1 MNNKK
6 TVDEYKRTRES
17 ERCVV
22 LGLKLHVG
30 KCCSG
35 ALFKQSGCSC
45 KRPKKTIDKKPSLI
59 SRLVSVDIKHRERKK
74 EEEEINKKNTLSQ
87 ICRITYKDIKTQE
100 SIDIK
105 KERSR
110 NVYGL

>member
-1 MNNKK
+1 M
-6 TVDEYKRTRES
+6 
-17 ERCVV
+17 

-30 KCCSG
+30 KSCSG

-74 EEEEINKKNTLSQ
+74 EEEEIYKKKKTLSQ
-87 ICRITYKDIKTQE
+87 ICRITYEDIKTQE
-100 SIDIK
+100 SIDVK

-110 NVYGL
+110 NVYDL